1 IQGGQT
7 LDNTSFNISIAKAS
21 TPNTDLRYLKLNE
34 FQDESNATFLTTD
47 NTINIT
53 IPQAYVKDKM
63 IQIGYRTKI
72 TQKNRPIFHNNSKAT
87 YTLTGE
93 EPITSID
100 NIGVKNT
107 SANTGITGTK
117 QGELKILKVITG
129 TETPIE
135 GVKFVLKRK
144 DNTQINNATSITL
157 TTDKDGIA
165 NVKGLPDGEYSFK
178 ETYAPE
184 WVKFDPT
191 SATSNTFTILSDAK
205 EGIYKMVEN
214 PIKTVD
220 ITVAKKWWGKNTDSK
235 SATINLLADG
245 IEVDSITKIGSK
257 WEYIFKDMPVY
268 NTETGKEITYK
279 VTEDHIVGYKSEV
292 GFNEKL
298 NKFFVTNTELKDIT
312 VNKVWVGKAGT
323 SATVNLFVVYNTKS
337 SQIDSFKLS
346 KDNNWTHTFKD
357 LPTNFHGEPYSYYVT
372 EDQIDGYKSE
382 RTWSKEN
389 GFTFTNTQDGY
400 VPSPDPIPLPPDPK
414 PPLPLPSPN
423 PDPIITPSLE
433 TVSIPVIKNWVGKV
447 GSGADMRLLANGTEI
462 QKITL
467 NEVNQ
472 WKHIFADLP
481 KYDKTTGREIVY
493 TLSEVPV
500 DGYNTVIT
508 GDSKIGFTVTN
519 TTTDKVSVGVTKQ
532 WVGKAKASIIV
543 NIFADGK
550 KIESKALSKD
560 NGWQHTFT
568 NLPQYKDGKKIKYTI
583 SEDEITGYDVRITGD
598 VNSGFIIENTEVEKL
613 LNNYKDIENPKTG
626 DPSNLFGYGVLL
638 IMAGMGVILVTRRK
652 NKSK

>member
-1 IQGGQT
+1 
-7 LDNTSFNISIAKAS
+7 
-21 TPNTDLRYLKLNE
+21 P
-34 FQDESNATFLTTD
+34 
-47 NTINIT
+47 
-53 IPQAYVKDKM
+53 
-63 IQIGYRTKI
+63 
-72 TQKNRPIFHNNSKAT
+72 
-87 YTLTGE
+87 
-93 EPITSID
+93 
-100 NIGVKNT
+100 
-107 SANTGITGTK
+107 
-117 QGELKILKVITG
+117 
-129 TETPIE
+129 
-135 GVKFVLKRK
+135 
-144 DNTQINNATSITL
+144 
-157 TTDKDGIA
+157 
-165 NVKGLPDGEYSFK
+165 
-178 ETYAPE
+178 
-184 WVKFDPT
+184 
-191 SATSNTFTILSDAK
+191 
-205 EGIYKMVEN
+205 
-214 PIKTVD
+214 
-220 ITVAKKWWGKNTDSK
+220 
-235 SATINLLADG
+235 
-245 IEVDSITKIGSK
+245 
-257 WEYIFKDMPVY
+257 
-268 NTETGKEITYK
+268 
-279 VTEDHIVGYKSEV
+279 
-292 GFNEKL
+292 
-298 NKFFVTNTELKDIT
+298 
-312 VNKVWVGKAGT
+312 
-323 SATVNLFVVYNTKS
+323 
-337 SQIDSFKLS
+337 
-346 KDNNWTHTFKD
+346 
-357 LPTNFHGEPYSYYVT
+357 
-372 EDQIDGYKSE
+372 
-382 RTWSKEN
+382 
-389 GFTFTNTQDGY
+389 
-400 VPSPDPIPLPPDPK
+400 
-414 PPLPLPSPN
+414 PLPSPN

-543 NIFADGK
+543 NLFADGK

-613 LNNYKDIENPKTG
+613 LNNHKDIENPKTG

>member
-1 IQGGQT
+1 
-7 LDNTSFNISIAKAS
+7 
-21 TPNTDLRYLKLNE
+21 
-34 FQDESNATFLTTD
+34 
-47 NTINIT
+47 
-53 IPQAYVKDKM
+53 
-63 IQIGYRTKI
+63 
-72 TQKNRPIFHNNSKAT
+72 
-87 YTLTGE
+87 
-93 EPITSID
+93 
-100 NIGVKNT
+100 
-107 SANTGITGTK
+107 
-117 QGELKILKVITG
+117 
-129 TETPIE
+129 
-135 GVKFVLKRK
+135 
-144 DNTQINNATSITL
+144 
-157 TTDKDGIA
+157 
-165 NVKGLPDGEYSFK
+165 
-178 ETYAPE
+178 
-184 WVKFDPT
+184 
-191 SATSNTFTILSDAK
+191 

-220 ITVAKKWWGKNTDSK
+220 ITVAKKWWGTNTKSK

-245 IEVDSITKIGSK
+245 IKVDSITKIGSK
-257 WEYIFKDMPVY
+257 WEYIFKDMPKY
-268 NTETGKEITYK
+268 DTKTGKTIEYT
-279 VTEDHIVGYKSEV
+279 VTEEPIEGYKSVV
-292 GFNEKL
+292 GDNKELK
-298 NKFFVTNTELKDIT
+298 KFFVTNTELMDIKVT
-312 VNKVWVGKAGT
+312 KVWVGKAGT
-323 SATVNLFVVYNTKS
+323 SATVNLFKNGDKQKS
-337 SQIDSFKLS
+337 VKLS
-346 KDNNWTHTFKD
+346 IDNHWTHTFKD
-357 LPTNFHGEPYSYYVT
+357 LPTNFNGDGNIIYYVT
-372 EDQIDGYKSE
+372 EDPIDGYTSK
-382 RTWSKEN
+382 RTHSN
-389 GFTFTNTQDGY
+389 DGYTFTNTQDGY
-400 VPSPDPIPLPPDPK
+400 IPSPDPIPLPPDPK
-414 PPLPLPSPN
+414 PPLPSPN

-543 NIFADGK
+543 NLFADGK